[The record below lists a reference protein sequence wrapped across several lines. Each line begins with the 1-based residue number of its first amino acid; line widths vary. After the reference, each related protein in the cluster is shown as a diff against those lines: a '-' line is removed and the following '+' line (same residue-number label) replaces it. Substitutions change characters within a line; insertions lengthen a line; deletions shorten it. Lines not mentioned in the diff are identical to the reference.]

1 MSSGDSGLSWELEAT
16 LFYGRDMREPFFLSI
31 NGRLVF
37 SFFQGGTNPIDFEPF
52 GLFRMERLRPGEWTE
67 PELYGHDGEVVW
79 EIVKENGT
87 AYSQSYS
94 GNYSTPGDAQDLG
107 KLDMFLNVSTD
118 GIDWTPAGEKEI
130 VYHGGIT
137 ELGFYFDLE
146 VRSEAD
152 ISLIRDINPRAT
164 CGESGGMRTVTTPGG
179 DRGHF
184 LPPAVTSLTGGSL
197 QTSPTPGYTSP
208 PRCSVTALSS
218 TWWLAQI
225 PTVRSGAATILC

>member
-1 MSSGDSGLSWELEAT
+1 MHPISSGDNGSSWDLEAS
-16 LFYGRDMREPFFLSI
+16 LYYGRDMREPFFLSI

-107 KLDMFLNVSTD
+107 KLDMFLNVSSD
-118 GIDWTPAGEKEI
+118 GIDWTPAGLRDI

-146 VRSEAD
+146 VRSQSKPPFPLTRIQSSNLFRE
-152 ISLIRDINPRAT
+152 T
-164 CGESGGMRTVTTPGG
+164 CGESVEMKTVTTPGG
-179 DRGHF
+179 AREHSS
-184 LPPAVTSLTGGSL
+184 PPAPTSQTGSSP
-197 QTSPTPGYTSP
+197 QRSPTPRYSSP
-208 PRCSVTALSS
+208 RRCSVTGPSC
-218 TWWLAQI
+218 TW
-225 PTVRSGAATILC
+225 

>member
-1 MSSGDSGLSWELEAT
+1 MISSGDNGTTWEVETT
-16 LFYGRDMREPFFLSI
+16 LYYGRDMREPFFLSI

-37 SFFQGGTNPIDFEPF
+37 SFFQGGTNPVDFEPF

-107 KLDMFLNVSTD
+107 KLDMFLNVSSD
-118 GIDWTPAGEKEI
+118 GIDWTPAGLKEI
-130 VYHGGIT
+130 VYHGGLT

-146 VRSEAD
+146 VR
-152 ISLIRDINPRAT
+152 R
-164 CGESGGMRTVTTPGG
+164 
-179 DRGHF
+179 H
-184 LPPAVTSLTGGSL
+184 
-197 QTSPTPGYTSP
+197 
-208 PRCSVTALSS
+208 LS
-218 TWWLAQI
+218 
-225 PTVRSGAATILC
+225 